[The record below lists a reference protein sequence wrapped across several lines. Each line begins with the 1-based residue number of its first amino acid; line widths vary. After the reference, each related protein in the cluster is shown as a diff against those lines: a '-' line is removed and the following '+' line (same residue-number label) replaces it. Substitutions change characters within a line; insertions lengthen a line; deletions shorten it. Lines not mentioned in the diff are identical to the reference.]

1 MKWIWYLILVAL
13 IGGSW
18 VVFAKTGSAMNG
30 KQQAIERLYEEG
42 GSDTKLSKLKE
53 EFHTMES
60 VRIFNGVLL
69 TIFCAS
75 LIAVVV
81 VIDVLPAFA
90 HRVTHAV
97 YDSAEMMEHDVM
109 HDARSLV
116 AQGDFLGAI
125 EGFKKAAAADPL
137 NRLPWVEIVKIYKD
151 NLHDPASA
159 IQTIRD
165 VLEAQEWELDDA
177 AYFMFRLAELYDEF
191 EKDRVSAVSIM
202 NLVIEQFP
210 GTRHSANASHKL
222 HEWSVQDAAKEE
234 EEYLAGLAAAEQAEQ
249 AEQVEQ
255 VEEGSVVNQP
265 PPVDDGGESG
275 RTA

>member
-1 MKWIWYLILVAL
+1 MKWIWYLILAVL
-13 IGGSW
+13 IVGSW
-18 VVFAKTGSAMNG
+18 VAFAKTGSAMHG

-42 GSDTKLSKLKE
+42 GSDTKISKLKE

-60 VRIFNGVLL
+60 VRVFNGVLL
-69 TIFCAS
+69 TIFCAA
-75 LIAVVV
+75 LIGVVA

-116 AQGDFLGAI
+116 AQGDFEGAI

-177 AYFMFRLAELYDEF
+177 AYFMFRLAELHDEF

-234 EEYLAGLAAAEQAEQ
+234 EEYLAGLAAAEQARQAEQ
-249 AEQVEQ
+249 AEQS
-255 VEEGSVVNQP
+255 EEVPVVDQP
-265 PPVDDGGESG
+265 SPVDDGDESG

>member
-1 MKWIWYLILVAL
+1 
-13 IGGSW
+13 
-18 VVFAKTGSAMNG
+18 
-30 KQQAIERLYEEG
+30 
-42 GSDTKLSKLKE
+42 
-53 EFHTMES
+53 MES
-60 VRIFNGVLL
+60 VRVFNGVLL
-69 TIFCAS
+69 TIFCAA
-75 LIAVVV
+75 LIGVVA

-97 YDSAEMMEHDVM
+97 YDSAEMMEYDVM

-125 EGFKKAAAADPL
+125 EGFKKAATADPL

-151 NLHDPASA
+151 NLHDSASA

-191 EKDRVSAVSIM
+191 EKDHVSAVSIM
-202 NLVIEQFP
+202 NQVMEQFP
-210 GTRHSANASHKL
+210 GTRHAANASHKL
-222 HEWSVQDAAKEE
+222 HEWSEREAAREE
-234 EEYLAGLAAAEQAEQ
+234 AEYLAGLAAAEQAQQAEQ
-249 AEQVEQ
+249 AEQA
-255 VEEGSVVNQP
+255 EEEPVVDP
-265 PPVDDGGESG
+265 PSPVDDGDESG